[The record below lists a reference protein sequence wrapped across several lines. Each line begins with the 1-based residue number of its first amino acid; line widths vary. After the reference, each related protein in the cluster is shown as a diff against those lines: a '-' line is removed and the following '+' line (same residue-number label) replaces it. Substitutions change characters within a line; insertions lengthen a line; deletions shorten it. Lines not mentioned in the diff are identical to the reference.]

1 MEKVIINDNR
11 GTSEF
16 NVSAVLAGQR
26 VLYIEGEINMELA
39 MNFQRQVQYL
49 TIQDRNAPIKVF
61 VNSPGGMIAA
71 GLIIYDIIQ
80 SSTAP
85 IELYCTGAAYSMGAI
100 IFCCGKHGR
109 YILPHS
115 KVMIHEPL
123 VAGGVGG
130 KTSSIQT
137 LANDLLATKEKMDK
151 ILSEHTGKP
160 LEEISQ
166 ATNKDNYFTAEEAIE
181 FGLCDRIMGFGE
193 MMEGIE

>member
-61 VNSPGGMIAA
+61 VNSPGGVIAA

-80 SSTAP
+80 SSTVP

-100 IFCCGKHGR
+100 IFCSGKHGR

-166 ATNKDNYFTAEEAIE
+166 ATNKDNYFTAEEAVE
-181 FGLCDRIMGFGE
+181 FGLCDRIMGFNE